1 MTAVA
6 NVTIR
11 NLPDE
16 VHRAVKMRA
25 AARGRSAEAE
35 LRAIITEA
43 VLPED
48 RVKLG
53 SLLAEVGRE
62 IEVTDEEY
70 AALTARDDEPA
81 APLDL
86 DR

>member
-1 MTAVA
+1 MA

>member
-1 MTAVA
+1 MA

-81 APLDL
+81 APPDL